1 MQNLEVNETI
11 KKTRKTKEEIKKEL
25 ADSLINIEKNE
36 NRDIEEKASKVE
48 KCKDA
53 ASVIREFEEVIKSNK
68 SNMI

>member
-1 MQNLEVNETI
+1 MEVNETI

-25 ADSLINIEKNE
+25 ADSLINVEKNE

-53 ASVIREFEEVIKSNK
+53 ASVIESSRKSLRVIKA
-68 SNMI
+68 I

>member
-1 MQNLEVNETI
+1 MQNLKVNETI

-53 ASVIREFEEVIKSNK
+53 ASVIR
-68 SNMI
+68 

>member
-48 KCKDA
+48 KGKDA
-53 ASVIREFEEVIKSNK
+53 ASVIREFEEIIKSNK

>member
-25 ADSLINIEKNE
+25 ADSLINVEKNE

-53 ASVIREFEEVIKSNK
+53 ASVIR
-68 SNMI
+68 